1 MIGKRKLELSSSQ
14 IIAKKRKALNRFR
27 RYLLSSQEG
36 KNVGKIILFGSLV
49 RGEVRDSSDV
59 DVLILASGNL
69 NDVENAAADA
79 AFEAG
84 MDFGESIEPLV
95 YCLDEA
101 RYPSSYFLYNVSRKG
116 EEIYSMD
123 EAQIRREESRGY
135 RDLALEY
142 LEGAMD
148 SLKSGHP
155 RLAVDAAY
163 NAAELCAKG
172 LLLLK
177 GTLQVAYLIRP
188 VKPGSESAVD
198 TSEWSPDKVLAGI
211 QIPRYNHF
219 LNRHLIIECHR
230 EGFAGLRVDHFTLPV
245 LSPEQGVFLRLPD
258 VRVLDADRPGGLEA
272 RGGRND
278 PLLAGVNPRDTRLYP
293 G

>member
-1 MIGKRKLELSSSQ
+1 LSLSQ
-14 IIAKKRKALNRFR
+14 IIAKKRKALDRFSR
-27 RYLLSSQEG
+27 HLLSSPEG

-49 RGEVRDSSDV
+49 RREVKDGSDV
-59 DVLILASGNL
+59 DVLVLASGNL
-69 NDVENAAADA
+69 NEVENAAADA
-79 AFEAG
+79 ALEAG
-84 MDFGESIEPLV
+84 MEYGESVEPLV
-95 YCLDEA
+95 YCLDEV

-148 SLKSGHP
+148 SLKSSHP

-177 GTLQVAYLIRP
+177 MDKLSASHGGVVTKFSEIYIKKGLVERNTGRAMNKALALRNKSRYDRHTLIGSKEAKEVFKLAQDMIRLLD
-188 VKPGSESAVD
+188 KALETESGN
-198 TSEWSPDKVLAGI
+198 PD
-211 QIPRYNHF
+211 
-219 LNRHLIIECHR
+219 
-230 EGFAGLRVDHFTLPV
+230 
-245 LSPEQGVFLRLPD
+245 
-258 VRVLDADRPGGLEA
+258 
-272 RGGRND
+272 
-278 PLLAGVNPRDTRLYP
+278 
-293 G
+293 

>member
-1 MIGKRKLELSSSQ
+1 LSSSQ
-14 IIAKKRKALNRFR
+14 IIAKKRKALNKFS

-36 KNVGKIILFGSLV
+36 KNVVKIILFGSLV
-49 RGEVRDSSDV
+49 RGEVRDGSDV

-69 NDVENAAADA
+69 NEVENAAADA

-84 MDFGESIEPLV
+84 MEFGESVEPLV
-95 YCLDEA
+95 YCLDEV

-123 EAQIRREESRGY
+123 EAKIRREESRGY

-177 GTLQVAYLIRP
+177 MDKIPTSHGGVVIKFGEIYIIKEGLVERNVGRAMNKALALRNKSRYDRHALI
-188 VKPGSESAVD
+188 GSTEAKEVFKLTEDMIRILDKALETESD
-198 TSEWSPDKVLAGI
+198 
-211 QIPRYNHF
+211 
-219 LNRHLIIECHR
+219 
-230 EGFAGLRVDHFTLPV
+230 GL
-245 LSPEQGVFLRLPD
+245 
-258 VRVLDADRPGGLEA
+258 
-272 RGGRND
+272 
-278 PLLAGVNPRDTRLYP
+278 
-293 G
+293 

>member
-1 MIGKRKLELSSSQ
+1 MELGSSQ
-14 IIAKKRKALNRFR
+14 IIAKKRKALNRFS
-27 RYLLSSQEG
+27 RYLLSTQEG

-69 NDVENAAADA
+69 NEVENAAADA

-84 MDFGESIEPLV
+84 MEFGESVEPLV
-95 YCLDEA
+95 YCLDEL

-123 EAQIRREESRGY
+123 EAQMRREESRGY

-148 SLKSGHP
+148 SLKTGHP

-177 GTLQVAYLIRP
+177 MDKIPTSHGGVVIKFSEIYIKEGLVERNAGRAMNKALAVRNKSRYDRHALI
-188 VKPGSESAVD
+188 GSREAKEVFKLTED
-198 TSEWSPDKVLAGI
+198 MI
-211 QIPRYNHF
+211 QI
-219 LNRHLIIECHR
+219 LDKALET
-230 EGFAGLRVDHFTLPV
+230 D
-245 LSPEQGVFLRLPD
+245 PD
-258 VRVLDADRPGGLEA
+258 
-272 RGGRND
+272 GR
-278 PLLAGVNPRDTRLYP
+278 
-293 G
+293 